1 MLKPVFLGNKPVGD
15 GYPCYIVAEI
25 GVSFKDFEEGKRL
38 IDGAIE
44 AKVDG
49 VKFQT
54 YEAETFTTKNNYFD
68 LESTGHL
75 SQYEFGKQTE
85 LPKELQKEIVEYA
98 KEKGAIIFSAPS
110 HIKDLELMEEMDI
123 PIYKIGS
130 DLACHIP
137 LLKKVAKLGKPIIL
151 STGMC
156 TLEEVSNSV
165 STIKNEGNNQI
176 ILMHCV
182 SNYPSK
188 MDELN
193 LKAIQ
198 TMKDK
203 FNLPVGFSDHTI
215 GSLAVLAS
223 AIIGA
228 NIIEKHFTDPLNV
241 SSADDEHSLVKNE
254 FSDLIS
260 SIRQIEK
267 AIGSGKK
274 TPTESEKKHM
284 RTNRVSII
292 ATKKIPKGTKITE
305 KMIDIRRPGTGI
317 QPIHWD
323 EVIGKEVKIDIDF
336 EEPLSWEKIF

>member
-1 MLKPVFLGNKPVGD
+1 MGD
-15 GYPCYIVAEI
+15 GYPCYIIAEL
-25 GVSFKDFEEGKRL
+25 GVSFKNFEEGKRL
-38 IDGAIE
+38 VDGAIK
-44 AKVDG
+44 AKVDA

-54 YEAETFTTKNNYFD
+54 YEAETFTIKNNFFD

-85 LPKELQKEIVEYA
+85 LSKELQKKIIEYA
-98 KEKGAIIFSAPS
+98 KTKGIMIFSAPS
-110 HIKDLELMEEMDI
+110 HIKDLELLEEMNI

-165 STIKNEGNNQI
+165 STIKKEGNNQVI
-176 ILMHCV
+176 VMHCV

-188 MDELN
+188 MEELN

-198 TMKDK
+198 TMKDE

-215 GSLAVLAS
+215 GSLAVLTS
-223 AIIGA
+223 TIMGA
-228 NIIEKHFTDPLNV
+228 NIIEKHFRDTLNT
-241 SSADDEHSLVKNE
+241 SSADDEHSLIKNE
-254 FSDLIS
+254 LSDLVS
-260 SIRQIEK
+260 SIRRIEK
-267 AIGSGKK
+267 SFGSGKK
-274 TPTESEKKHM
+274 LPTESEKKHM
-284 RTNRVSII
+284 LTNRVSII
-292 ATKKIPKGTKITE
+292 AMKKILKGTKITE
-305 KMIDIRRPGTGI
+305 EMIDIRRPGTGI

-323 EVIGKEVKIDIDF
+323 EIIGKETKEDIDY
-336 EEPLSWEKIF
+336 EEPLTWEMIS